1 VGMFLLYKLLYQY
14 STITPIMGK
23 HKKTECV
30 NSLELEQY
38 ERQKAFLKQVAEYR
52 QSLRQYIMTSRFN
65 NQTLQENRDFIRR
78 TAVLKCV
85 YCCPDPI
92 AKNIPIDA
100 ILFVLEMNNDINKI
114 AGIGMVRNHAFMHKY
129 NVYSERNYN
138 RYIYYGKNHIA
149 REYMTEEEERI
160 MKVFDILCFTG
171 NKHMKRGQGIK
182 AFPIET
188 LYKCKK
194 TLDLVGFIAE
204 MFKTRMSKKDANTL

>member
-1 VGMFLLYKLLYQY
+1 MGMFLLYKLLYQY